1 MHIPQTEVI
10 LRHDGTEL
18 GRVTLP
24 PGEYVIGRD
33 AQADIR
39 GDSQHARLAVNYDHL
54 IIEDLGSNNGTFVN
68 ERRVTECTRLFPN
81 QPVRLGDVT
90 LEIHR
95 QRASAEPGASL
106 APA

>member
-18 GRVTLP
+18 VRVTLP

-39 GDSQHARLAVNYDHL
+39 DDTARLSRRHARLTVNYDHL
-54 IIEDLGSNNGTFVN
+54 LIEDLGSGTGTFVN
-68 ERRVTECTRLFPN
+68 E
-81 QPVRLGDVT
+81 QPPAFSPISPCG
-90 LEIHR
+90 EAMG
-95 QRASAEPGASL
+95 RALSKKP
-106 APA
+106 PA